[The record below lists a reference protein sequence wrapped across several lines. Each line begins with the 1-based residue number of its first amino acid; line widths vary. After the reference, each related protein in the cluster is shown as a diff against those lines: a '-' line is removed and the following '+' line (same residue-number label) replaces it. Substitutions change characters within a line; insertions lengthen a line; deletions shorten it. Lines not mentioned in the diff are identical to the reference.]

1 MERPKSITKGEFCA
15 KMRILEKKLEQLGK
29 KKIYLCSE
37 GAMRWLTGSRHQ
49 VVEIAANTPTTV
61 QAVVETSP
69 TTSLRFFS
77 DRWESNRV
85 HDLIEQGIWN
95 ECGVKASYGGTSPD
109 LTEEGIASP
118 LTEDYAEIERSIV
131 SPLAEGMEGNQKA
144 KLDWLVAES
153 RQALIEIAAYME
165 EGMTGW
171 DLRTLVHH
179 TYHRRHMELNLVML
193 GLSGM
198 RRHLHPVVEDDSVVE
213 PGAVVK
219 IAIGARYFDM
229 FHSATQLVKIGEAP
243 SHRELAVHHALR
255 EATLAY
261 ADRFT
266 AGAVEKDL
274 HESLGPIFKKVEE
287 KHELE
292 GFTQSAY
299 LHHAGGPLSPLGNRD
314 FVITEKGQRKILP
327 YSQFSVNPVDAL
339 EFLKFELQGIALP
352 AGPPRIIDEFAW
364 KHDGFNAPPYDTI
377 KWRGTTLRL
386 PTIITHG
393 DT

>member
-1 MERPKSITKGEFCA
+1 MERPKSITRGEFCA

-37 GAMRWLTGSRHQ
+37 GAMRWLTGIRHQ
-49 VVEIAANTPTTV
+49 VVDIAANTPTTV
-61 QAVVETSP
+61 HVVVETKP
-69 TTSLRFFS
+69 NTSLLFYS
-77 DRWESNRV
+77 EPWESNRV
-85 HDLIEQGIWN
+85 HDIIERGIWN
-95 ECGVKASYGGTSPD
+95 ECGVEASYGGTSPD

-118 LTEDYAEIERSIV
+118 LDENYAEIERSIV
-131 SPLAEGMEGNQKA
+131 SPLAEGNQKA
-144 KLDWLVAES
+144 KLDWLVSES
-153 RQALIEIAAYME
+153 RQALMEIAAHME

-171 DLRTLVHH
+171 DLRTLVYH
-179 TYHRRHMELNLVML
+179 TYHQRHLELNLVML
-193 GLSGM
+193 GLSKM
-198 RRHLHPVVEDDSVVE
+198 KRHLHPVVEDDSVVE
-213 PGAVVK
+213 PGTVVK

-243 SHRELAVHHALR
+243 AHRELVVHHALQ

-261 ADRFT
+261 ADQFT

-274 HESLGPIFKKVEE
+274 HAALGPIFKKVEE
-287 KHELE
+287 THGLE
-292 GFTQSAY
+292 GFGQSAH

-314 FVITEKGQRKILP
+314 FVIAEKGQRQILP

-339 EFLKFELQGIALP
+339 EFLKFELQGIVLP
-352 AGPPRIIDEFAW
+352 AGPPQIIDEFAW
-364 KHDGFNAPPYDTI
+364 CEATTDKPPYDSME
-377 KWRGTTLRL
+377 WRGTTLRL